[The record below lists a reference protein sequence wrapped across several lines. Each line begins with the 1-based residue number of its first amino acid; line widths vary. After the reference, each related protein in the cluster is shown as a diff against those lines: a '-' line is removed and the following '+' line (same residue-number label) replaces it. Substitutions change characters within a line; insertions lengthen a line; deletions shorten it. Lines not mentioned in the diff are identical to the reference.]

1 MEHEL
6 YHRVLQKAALNLQ
19 AITTNTTTVGAIIDT
34 AGFESMTYIIQAKT
48 ITDGVYDIKL
58 EEGDDSGLSDVAVV
72 PTDQVLDALPQFV
85 AADDNAVKRVG
96 VIGKKR
102 YQRLSVVSTGV
113 TTGVDSIGAVAVMGH
128 AKVMPTAVS

>member
-34 AGFESMTYIIQAKT
+34 AGFESLTYTIQAKT
-48 ITDGVYDIKL
+48 ITDGTYDIVL
-58 EEGDDSGLSDVAVV
+58 EEGDDSGLSDAAVV

-96 VIGKKR
+96 DIGKKR
-102 YQRLSVVSTGV
+102 YHRLSIVSTGV
-113 TTGVDSIGAVAVMGH
+113 TTGVDSIGAVGVLGH